1 MVRPED
7 VPLKLEPLRHDV
19 LDLVRAVLDAADA
32 ARLVAEALDER
43 TVADLSCSR
52 SFNLVALG
60 KAAPRMVSGF
70 LSRVRSGLREGL
82 VAGTHLDAD
91 LPGSL
96 RWIEAGHPVPT
107 AASEEAG
114 REALRLAAS
123 VSPGETLVVLISGGG
138 SALLAAPVEGL
149 TLASKQEVT
158 RRLLLAGADIHS
170 LNAVRKHLSAVKG
183 GRLAAASRGA
193 TLALAISDVVGNDL
207 SVIASG
213 PTTPDPSTYGD
224 ALAVLDRLGGRAAY
238 PPDAVRMLE
247 LGARSLLPETPKP
260 GDPRLDRS
268 KARVI
273 GSRETVLA
281 TAERAARLRGYD
293 VHVIDSPVTGE
304 ARETAPSHVERMI
317 AIARGMSGKACVIS
331 GGETTV
337 EVRGRGRGGRNQ
349 EFALAALPVIAS
361 AGVPAVLASFGT
373 DGVDGPTNAAGA
385 VVDVTSASRAEVRAL
400 QPVAFLENNDS
411 YAFFEALGD
420 LVVTGPTGTNVGD
433 VQILLTG

>member
-7 VPLKLEPLRHDV
+7 VPLKLEPLRNDV
-19 LDLVRAVLDAADA
+19 LDFVRAVLDAADA
-32 ARLVAEALDER
+32 ARLVEEALDER
-43 TVADLSCSR
+43 TLADLSSR
-52 SFNLVALG
+52 RAFNLVALG

-70 LSRVRSGLREGL
+70 LSLARSGLREGL

-91 LPGSL
+91 LPKSL

-114 REALRLAAS
+114 RQALRLAAS

-138 SALLAAPVEGL
+138 SALLAAPAEGL

-170 LNAVRKHLSAVKG
+170 LNSVRKHLSAVKG
-183 GRLAAASRGA
+183 GRLAAASRGD
-193 TLALAISDVVGNDL
+193 TLSLAISDVVGNDL

-238 PPDAVRMLE
+238 PHDAVRVLE
-247 LGARSLLPETPKP
+247 RGAGNLLPETPKP
-260 GDPRLDRS
+260 DDPRLRRS

-281 TAERAARLRGYD
+281 TAEKAARLRGYE
-293 VHVIDSPVTGE
+293 VHVIDGPVTGE
-304 ARETAPSHVERMI
+304 ARATAPSHVERMI
-317 AIARGMSGKACVIS
+317 AIARGMEGKACVIS

-361 AGVPAVLASFGT
+361 AGVRAVLASFGT
-373 DGVDGPTNAAGA
+373 DGVDGPTGAAGA
-385 VVDVTSASRAEVRAL
+385 IVDVTSASRAEGLAL
-400 QPVAFLENNDS
+400 QPVDFLENNDS
-411 YAFFEALGD
+411 YPFFEALGD